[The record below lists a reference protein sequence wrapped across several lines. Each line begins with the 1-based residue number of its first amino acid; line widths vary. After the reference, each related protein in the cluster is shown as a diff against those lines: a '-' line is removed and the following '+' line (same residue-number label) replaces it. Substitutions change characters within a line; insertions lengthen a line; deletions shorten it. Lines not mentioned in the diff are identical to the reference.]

1 MSNRWLRF
9 GIAIVAI
16 GAASAAGY
24 RVYQQQQ
31 RLVISIERTRA
42 TDVAAEAALTT
53 IPEIKAALHAY
64 VAEGQ
69 GYTFWT
75 ARAASLIDK
84 LRASMLELDGAAT
97 GAGVPLTD
105 SLNLADRLEAS
116 EQRARDHVHDGQ
128 RLLAGEVIFTEARD
142 VLDAM
147 RTQLA
152 RAHTTIADTE
162 ATSQAAMRRE
172 QSMLVLSSGGIL
184 VLTIVVL
191 VSPGRAKPAVAP
203 AAIKPAAAEPADEF
217 ESSARIISRTP
228 IKPPTATPAAS
239 PAAAAKPAGAVA
251 TTTPRPPTLAK
262 ATPEAKPTAE
272 GKPSTDAAAAAVA
285 PSLREAAAICT
296 ELGRASQSIEVSNL
310 LARAAKVLDASG
322 AIVWMTSADGRE
334 LYPAVSTGYDDRL
347 LTRIGTIPRSAN
359 NVTASAIRTGTVRTS
374 PRAGQSAAAVAIPLL
389 TPLGAVGVL
398 SAEMKNV
405 PEVDDTRLA
414 VATIFAAQLAGL
426 VGSKAT
432 ASSAAAKANAV
443 T

>member
-9 GIAIVAI
+9 VIAVVAI

-31 RLVISIERTRA
+31 RLVSSIERTRA

-69 GYTFWT
+69 GYAFWT

-84 LRASMLELDGAAT
+84 LRASLLELDGAAT
-97 GAGVPLTD
+97 AAGVPLTD
-105 SLNLADRLEAS
+105 SLNLADRLDAS
-116 EQRARDHVHDGQ
+116 EQRARDHVRAGQ

-152 RAHTTIADTE
+152 RAHTTIAETE
-162 ATSQAAMRRE
+162 GASQAAMRRE
-172 QSMLVLSSGGIL
+172 QGMLVLSSGGVL
-184 VLTIVVL
+184 VLALVVL
-191 VSPGRAKPAVAP
+191 MFPG
-203 AAIKPAAAEPADEF
+203 AAKPAAAPATIKPTGAERPDEF
-217 ESSARIISRTP
+217 DSSARIISRTP
-228 IKPPTATPAAS
+228 IKPPTAQPATPSHATAAKPTGSATTTTPARPAAS
-239 PAAAAKPAGAVA
+239 
-251 TTTPRPPTLAK
+251 AK
-262 ATPEAKPTAE
+262 AAPEAKPATDTAVA
-272 GKPSTDAAAAAVA
+272 TAA

-322 AIVWMTSADGRE
+322 AIVWMTSADGRD
-334 LYPAVSTGYDDRL
+334 LYPAVSTGYDERL
-347 LTRIGTIPRSAN
+347 LTRIGTIPRTAN
-359 NVTASAIRTGTVRTS
+359 NVTASAIRTGTIRTS
-374 PRAGQSAAAVAIPLL
+374 PRLGQSAAAVAIPLL

-432 ASSAAAKANAV
+432 ASAAAANAKANAA